1 MAAKKRPNKISA
13 ADRAFNKQAREYQKK
28 YDARKA
34 AAKKAGAK
42 KTYTFTDDEYRKFF
56 KQEREG
62 GIPKATIEKL
72 KQRTEAEKQREY
84 RIRKKWLDSQAR
96 AGTGP
101 FAKKK
106 TTAKKAST
114 KKTAARR
121 TSSSGSTNITM
132 DDVRAYRA
140 KVKAKNASAKKAK
153 SMSQKQARRK

>member
-42 KTYTFTDDEYRKFF
+42 KTFTFTDDEYRKFF

-72 KQRTEAEKQREY
+72 KQRTEAEKMRE
-84 RIRKKWLDSQAR
+84 RAIRNQEYAKLAKKKASKKKA
-96 AGTGP
+96 ASKKAP
-101 FAKKK
+101 AKK
-106 TTAKKAST
+106 TTA
-114 KKTAARR
+114 RR
-121 TSSSGSTNITM
+121 ASSSGSTNITM

-140 KVKAKNASAKKAK
+140 KMKAKKASAKKAK

>member
-1 MAAKKRPNKISA
+1 MAAKKRSNKISA

-28 YDARKA
+28 YNARKA

-42 KTYTFTDDEYRKFF
+42 KTFTFTDDEYRKFF

-72 KQRTEAEKQREY
+72 KQRTEAEKMRELA
-84 RIRKKWLDSQAR
+84 IRNQEYAKL
-96 AGTGP
+96 
-101 FAKKK
+101 AKKK
-106 TTAKKAST
+106 ASKKKATAKKT
-114 KKTAARR
+114 TARR

-140 KVKAKNASAKKAK
+140 KMKAKKTSAKKAK

>member
-1 MAAKKRPNKISA
+1 MAAKKKHLFTEAEYHKIF
-13 ADRAFNKQAREYQKK
+13 R
-28 YDARKA
+28 
-34 AAKKAGAK
+34 
-42 KTYTFTDDEYRKFF
+42 
-56 KQEREG
+56 QEREG

-72 KQRTEAEKQREY
+72 KQQTQADKQRET
-84 RIRKKWLDSQAR
+84 RIRRKWLDSQAR

-140 KVKAKNASAKKAK
+140 KMKAKNASAKKAK